1 MTAGAQR
8 IVSCDDH
15 MDVNA
20 LPPDLWTSRLPERLR
35 AAGPRVQETSNG
47 RFWFLGDAPVW
58 RSGGVSALLPSAIVR
73 AGIEDDGYRPSNPRL
88 RLADMDR
95 DGVEGSVIYGPI
107 TGLTPAAMRDVELRH
122 ACHRAYND
130 WAAEFNAT
138 DLGRLCMLAL
148 LPADDPG
155 AAAAEVERV
164 AARGHRGVQL
174 GHFETSTPI
183 HDPGWEPLW
192 AACAETGL
200 PLSFHL
206 IGGTYL
212 VHIKPGSWEMAAFAA
227 VAPMQL
233 DEVLATITTC
243 GILERHPR
251 LRVVLGESGI
261 GWVPYVLERL
271 ETELDKYAGRMR
283 DYRPALRPTELF
295 RRQVFVTFEEDRVG
309 VDLIPHIG
317 ADNVMWASDYPHP
330 DSTFPRSREAV
341 EETFRNVA
349 PEITR
354 KVVAENC
361 ARLYGLGAR
370 GIGG

>member
-1 MTAGAQR
+1 MDR
-8 IVSCDDH
+8 IISCDDH
-15 MDVNA
+15 LDFST
-20 LPPDLWTSRLPERLR
+20 LPPDLWAARLPARLR
-35 AAGPRVQETSNG
+35 ENGPRVRETPNG
-47 RFWFLGDAPVW
+47 RFWTIGDTPTW
-58 RSGGVSALLPSAIVR
+58 RSGGVDPRLPNAIVR

-95 DGVEGSVIYGPI
+95 DGIEASVIYGPI
-107 TGLTPAAMRDVELRH
+107 TGLTHGSMRDVELRH

-138 DLGRLCMLAL
+138 DPRRLCVLAL
-148 LPADDPG
+148 LPADDP
-155 AAAAEVERV
+155 ATAAAEVERV
-164 AARGHRGVQL
+164 AALGHRGVQL
-174 GHFETSTPI
+174 GHFEASTPI
-183 HDPGWEPLW
+183 HDPAWEPLW
-192 AACAETGL
+192 AACAATGL

-212 VHIKPGSWEMAAFAA
+212 LHIRPGSWEMAAFAA

-233 DEVLATITTC
+233 DEVLATALLS
-243 GILERHPR
+243 GMLERHPG

-271 ETELDKYAGRMR
+271 ETELDKYAGRLR
-283 DYRPALRPTELF
+283 DHRPALRPTELF
-295 RRQVFVTFEEDRVG
+295 QRQVMVTFEEDRLGVG
-309 VDLIPHIG
+309 LIPHIG

-341 EETFRNVA
+341 AETFRDLPAEV
-349 PEITR
+349 TR

-361 ARLYGLGAR
+361 AVLYGLGV
-370 GIGG
+370 GGAA